1 MFLQESRGCW
11 NKLSNVKGFV
21 ILWPV
26 EGLTSINKDNNT
38 NFSGEKSTAKL
49 SKVFSFLVDMKN
61 IKSNLVLVV
70 VLILKSKGL

>member
-1 MFLQESRGCW
+1 MFLQDRRGDG

-26 EGLTSINKDNNT
+26 EGLTSFNKDNSA
-38 NFSGEKSTAKL
+38 NFSGEKSMVKL
-49 SKVFSFLVDMKN
+49 SEVFSFLVELKN
-61 IKSNLVLVV
+61 VKSNLVLVV